1 MTEHPT
7 LATSL
12 APSPTR
18 RISGGREIGHLNQ
31 YRCLESWW
39 ASGFHVVSVNATD
52 EADAVR
58 TAYPDVPVIVAERDA
73 RDLCRRPLIPVSE
86 MIRALQVAGVAWG
99 GIASADVR
107 VADPGLL
114 RHIADEG
121 RSGGW
126 AMFLN
131 RADVVHPCDDAGVL
145 DPSGP
150 SAILFDVGRAARSDV
165 EPFALGLPGWGRA
178 LAMALLLGG
187 SHAICLADAALLHLN
202 HPRAWGDDL
211 HQRSFAAFRKRFSTE
226 LAVLQDEA
234 GAGAQASLAAVAD
247 LGRHAETYAD
257 LAARCVRE
265 SGTAATARRYR
276 AAYAAAVADLIRDLA
291 VGASQAEISGRT

>member
-1 MTEHPT
+1 MTEHST

-12 APSPTR
+12 APYPTR
-18 RISGGREIGHLNQ
+18 RITGGREIGHLNQ

-39 ASGFHVVSVNATD
+39 ASGFHVVSVNAAD

-58 TAYPDVPVIVAERDA
+58 TAYPDVPVIISERDA
-73 RDLCRRPLIPVSE
+73 RGLCRRPRIPLSE
-86 MIRALQVAGVAWG
+86 MIRALQVAGVTWG

-114 RHIADEG
+114 RRVANEG
-121 RSGGW
+121 RSGGQ
-126 AMFLN
+126 AIFLN

-150 SAILFDVGRAARSDV
+150 SAVLFDVGHAAGLDV
-165 EPFALGLPGWGRA
+165 EPFAVGLPGWGRA
-178 LAMALLLGG
+178 LAMALLLAG
-187 SHAICLADAALLHLN
+187 SQAICPAAAALLHLD

-211 HQRSFAAFRKRFSTE
+211 HQRSFAAFRTRFSSE
-226 LAVLQDEA
+226 LAVLQCEA
-234 GAGAQASLAAVAD
+234 GAEAQASLAAVAD

-257 LAARCVRE
+257 LAARCPGE
-265 SGTAATARRYR
+265 SGAAETARRYR

-291 VGASQAEISGRT
+291 AAPEAEISGRT